1 MTHRET
7 LRVERSVKGWE
18 LYHEKRHLDVCG
30 WVGFLGQRFIR
41 GDLIFFEI
49 PNKWFVFM
57 LLSVKTDMNKIQ
69 KKFFLFCIFFPFC
82 FTILK
87 LYVCFQYS
95 IFIKIFHISWL
106 HNTSLSVAGKKTL
119 IHKSVEINREI
130 PSLVYLIVLAFSLCG
145 LRRLV
150 VFFIPFFFS

>member
-1 MTHRET
+1 MATITRET
-7 LRVERSVKGWE
+7 SSRRL
-18 LYHEKRHLDVCG
+18 
-30 WVGFLGQRFIR
+30 WVGGFSRSTFHPWRFDIFLNSKQIVRFYAFISKNR
-41 GDLIFFEI
+41 HEQDSKEI
-49 PNKWFVFM
+49 
-57 LLSVKTDMNKIQ
+57 
-69 KKFFLFCIFFPFC
+69 FLFCIFFPFC

-119 IHKSVEINREI
+119 IRKSVEINREI

-150 VFFIPFFFS
+150 VFFIPFFSS